1 MRRANTTPARLAPLD
16 VHKPLLR
23 LQGITVRFALG
34 SGGVFQKRR
43 THLACDSVDLD
54 ILPGEIVGLVGE
66 SGSGKSTL
74 GRAAVLLQRPDA
86 GEVRFRDRNLSG
98 LSSRD
103 LREVRSG
110 LQMVFQDPRS
120 SLNPRWRAARS
131 ILRPLR
137 INGLGSW
144 PDEKTALAQVLT
156 DVELGMD
163 IAERYPHALSG
174 GQAQR
179 VCIAR
184 ALVLR
189 PALVIA
195 DEALSG
201 LDVTT
206 QASVLALMMRL
217 RQEHGT
223 AFLFIS
229 HDLRTVRSI
238 SDRVA
243 VMSEG
248 RIVEF
253 RPTAE
258 LFDNPRDKY
267 TRRLLTDVIHTH
279 NRPQLP
285 A

>member
-1 MRRANTTPARLAPLD
+1 
-16 VHKPLLR
+16 
-23 LQGITVRFALG
+23 
-34 SGGVFQKRR
+34 
-43 THLACDSVDLD
+43 
-54 ILPGEIVGLVGE
+54 
-66 SGSGKSTL
+66 
-74 GRAAVLLQRPDA
+74 
-86 GEVRFRDRNLSG
+86 
-98 LSSRD
+98 
-103 LREVRSG
+103 
-110 LQMVFQDPRS
+110 MVFQDPRS
-120 SLNPRWRAARS
+120 SLNPRWRVARA

-137 INGLGSW
+137 IQGLGSW
-144 PDEKTALAQVLT
+144 PDEKTALARVLA
-156 DVELGMD
+156 DVELDAGV
-163 IAERYPHALSG
+163 AESYPYALSG
-174 GQAQR
+174 GEAQR

-189 PALVIA
+189 PRLVIA

-217 RQEHGT
+217 RREHDT

-253 RPTAE
+253 RRTAE
-258 LFDNPRDKY
+258 LFDDPHDEY

-279 NRPQLP
+279 TDTPQTS